1 MAAKKSKKASTQFKQ
16 YVADQRQGET
26 LTDWY
31 KRLAQTANKR
41 LERAEKY
48 QQQEYFKPAAKWAYA
63 VAQHDIKAFR
73 GEHATRFA
81 GKATG
86 TESQIRSQINAMK
99 KYLASPTSTKQGII
113 SVYKKRAETFNKR
126 YGTNFTWEQLAKY
139 FESGEAKKW
148 EEKFGSKTALKT
160 IGELQKNK
168 KEVLKSIEE
177 NTERDIRVDNNI
189 LQKTVSAALADNN
202 LDIVSLFA

>member
-1 MAAKKSKKASTQFKQ
+1 MAKKPKRASTEFKQ
-16 YVADQRQGET
+16 YASEQRPGEA

-48 QQQEYFKPAAKWAYA
+48 QQQEYFKPASKWAYA

-81 GKATG
+81 GKASG
-86 TESQIRSQINAMK
+86 TESQIRSQINSLR

-113 SVYKKRAETFNKR
+113 SVYNKRAETFNKK

-168 KEVLKSIEE
+168 KDVLKSIEE
-177 NTERDIRVDNNI
+177 NTTRDIRVEDSI
-189 LQKTVSAALADNN
+189 LQKTVSAALADND